1 MRESNY
7 SAYPEAISNNLS
19 RIFLVRTSPVNIY
32 LHVLSELNIM
42 NLLSSKIIF
51 DMRFWFVFALCITTS
66 LILIGNLINLDTA
79 IIIGNY
85 VSMPLGLGFVMISIA
100 VLTKFGFGD
109 SIHGLAWIAFVG
121 FSVCWFI
128 GDGMWTLEELFFEEE
143 PYPSIADLFYLIGY
157 PFLLMFLIQYLV
169 PMRTRITKNMI
180 LASGIFSVMV
190 LGLILFIL
198 WNFDNLNVAFD
209 DIFSV
214 AYPIADIF
222 VLFPS
227 VIGVILFFKG
237 KINFMWSAILFGII
251 LNILGDIGFM
261 YLQLSPNE
269 SYHTG
274 HPIDVLFLSAYVFMI
289 FGLYHHI
296 KLFAK

>member
-1 MRESNY
+1 
-7 SAYPEAISNNLS
+7 
-19 RIFLVRTSPVNIY
+19 
-32 LHVLSELNIM
+32 M

-51 DMRFWFVFALCITTS
+51 DVRFWFVFTLGATAS

-85 VSMPLGLGFVMISIA
+85 LAIPLGLGFVVISIA
-100 VLTKFGFGD
+100 VLIKFGFGD
-109 SIHGLAWIAFVG
+109 SIHGLSWIAFVG

-128 GDGMWTLEELFFEEE
+128 GDGMWTLEEIFFEEE
-143 PYPSIADLFYLIGY
+143 PYPSTADIFYLFGY

-169 PMRTRITKNMI
+169 PMRTSITKNMM
-180 LASGIFSVMV
+180 LASGISSVAV
-190 LGLILFIL
+190 LGLILLIL
-198 WNFDNLNVAFD
+198 WDSDNLNVTFD

-214 AYPIADIF
+214 VYPIADVF
-222 VLFPS
+222 ALFPS

-251 LNILGDIGFM
+251 LNILGDVWFM
-261 YLQLSPNE
+261 YLQLSPE
-269 SYHTG
+269 EPYHTG
-274 HPIDVLFLSAYVFMI
+274 HPVDVLFLSAYVFMF